1 MPKSTLRAKKAPRK
15 QGSESKSENA
25 GPPNNNLR
33 QIAAALGFLVLQG
46 SSYKD
51 AKNPEKIAFLT
62 KFGFDRYQIAAI
74 IDSTPGTVSK
84 EQSILRSGKQKE
96 GEAAE

>member
-1 MPKSTLRAKKAPRK
+1 MPKTAPRASKTPRK

-25 GPPNNNLR
+25 TPPDKTLR

-62 KFGFDRYQIAAI
+62 KFGFDRFQIAAI

-84 EQSILRSGKQKE
+84 EQSILRSSKGKE
-96 GEAAE
+96 EEPSE